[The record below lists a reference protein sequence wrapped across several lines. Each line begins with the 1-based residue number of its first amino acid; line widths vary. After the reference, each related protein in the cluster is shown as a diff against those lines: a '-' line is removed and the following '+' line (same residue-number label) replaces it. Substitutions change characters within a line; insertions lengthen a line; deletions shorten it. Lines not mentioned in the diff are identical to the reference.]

1 MKVTQWILCRFSERF
16 LRCTNAWLMAV
27 LVGVVICADV
37 VNAQPDNSTQRP
49 VTVDEYISKL
59 QSFDQLIALCQKK
72 MSPDD
77 CRSSQIGSDL
87 TVTFSFGKRQVRLDW
102 LRQLMDNAAKGE
114 NAKSANMN
122 QPAVQAKSLPAP
134 VPGPVAMPS
143 VPPRHQFQ
151 TPSIFTQLEDA
162 RRRLSTDVESAKRF
176 SAEPQSIGISNETP
190 QRRALT
196 RILAAK
202 EYRGMHEGPSLIQ
215 QIKEKIGNWINRFIG
230 KLIRAG
236 ARSRWIGLTAEI
248 AFVVLLCAALVWL
261 LIRIER
267 QGRMRP
273 VSIGTARGEG
283 AASARDWQLWLE
295 DAQKAA
301 ALGAWREAI
310 HLLYWANISRLEST
324 GYWSADRARTP
335 REYLA
340 LLGPQSQHHA
350 SLGRLT
356 RSFERAWYAGRSA
369 NESDFREAE
378 QLSLQLGLTERLI
391 AGAR

>member
-1 MKVTQWILCRFSERF
+1 
-16 LRCTNAWLMAV
+16 
-27 LVGVVICADV
+27 
-37 VNAQPDNSTQRP
+37 
-49 VTVDEYISKL
+49 
-59 QSFDQLIALCQKK
+59 
-72 MSPDD
+72 
-77 CRSSQIGSDL
+77 
-87 TVTFSFGKRQVRLDW
+87 
-102 LRQLMDNAAKGE
+102 
-114 NAKSANMN
+114 
-122 QPAVQAKSLPAP
+122 
-134 VPGPVAMPS
+134 
-143 VPPRHQFQ
+143 
-151 TPSIFTQLEDA
+151 
-162 RRRLSTDVESAKRF
+162 
-176 SAEPQSIGISNETP
+176 
-190 QRRALT
+190 
-196 RILAAK
+196 
-202 EYRGMHEGPSLIQ
+202 MHEGPSLIQ